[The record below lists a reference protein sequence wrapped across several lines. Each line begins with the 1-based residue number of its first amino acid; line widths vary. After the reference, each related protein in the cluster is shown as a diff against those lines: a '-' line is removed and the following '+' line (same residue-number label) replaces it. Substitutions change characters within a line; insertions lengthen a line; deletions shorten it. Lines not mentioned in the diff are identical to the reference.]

1 MKWFLG
7 IIVAIAAVA
16 GLYKLKYPTYT
27 YRYRM
32 TVEVDV
38 GGEVRSQSSVIEVS
52 AGD

>member
-7 IIVAIAAVA
+7 IIVAVAAVV
-16 GLYKLKYPTYT
+16 GLYKVKYPTYT

-38 GGEVRSQSSVIEVS
+38 LLSGRS
-52 AGD
+52 A